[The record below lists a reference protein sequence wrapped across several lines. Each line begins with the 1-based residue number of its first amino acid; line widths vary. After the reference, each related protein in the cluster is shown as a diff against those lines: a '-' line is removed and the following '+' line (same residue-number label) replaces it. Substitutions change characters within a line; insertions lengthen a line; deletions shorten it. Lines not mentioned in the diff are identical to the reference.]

1 MQAHQVFHKEGE
13 FLPMKITSAMKQ
25 KNNPDMLRIYI
36 DNDYA
41 FSMPEEEYYRM
52 NLYEKEG
59 LTQEDVDYIREVVNL
74 KMAKQKGIRLLAVK
88 DRSEQEVRDKLLQAG
103 FDSDVAEEAV
113 LQLKSMG
120 YINDSLYARKYI
132 SDRMKL
138 KPMSKKALAF
148 ELEKKGMDRTLIE
161 EVLNEFELDESVIA
175 YRMAKKKFGKY
186 NVSDPM
192 VQKKIY
198 SFLSFRGFSQDIIRE
213 VLEQMQ

>member
-1 MQAHQVFHKEGE
+1 
-13 FLPMKITSAMKQ
+13 MKITSAMKQ

>member
-1 MQAHQVFHKEGE
+1 M
-13 FLPMKITSAMKQ
+13 PMKITSAMKQ